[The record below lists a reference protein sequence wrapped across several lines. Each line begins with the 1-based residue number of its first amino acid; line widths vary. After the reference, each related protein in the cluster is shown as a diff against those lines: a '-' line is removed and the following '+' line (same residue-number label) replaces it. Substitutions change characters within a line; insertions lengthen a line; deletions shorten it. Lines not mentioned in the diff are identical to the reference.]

1 MVVGRKFND
10 EAFESKDAGTAEPWI
25 GSEYFSLAKGN
36 LLFCVTLLLLL
47 LVVYEEP
54 SFRFQVGKRCEYRLT
69 IPG

>member
-47 LVVYEEP
+47 LVVYED
-54 SFRFQVGKRCEYRLT
+54 RLSASKLESGVN
-69 IPG
+69 IG